1 MISKYYKYEIYT
13 EVTVKV
19 THKNYLP
26 AITFCDNNLMLKSY
40 FAYCG
45 VGQGDTHRNISQP
58 CDNHE
63 VNYTHVSTH
72 KNISQPCNNH
82 ELNYTHV
89 SFIIVVWRRVTL
101 TGTYRNLVTTMKST
115 THM

>member
-45 VGQGDTHRNISQP
+45 VAQGDTHRNISQP
-58 CDNHE
+58 CNNHE
-63 VNYTHVSTH
+63 V
-72 KNISQPCNNH
+72 
-82 ELNYTHV
+82 NYTHV
-89 SFIIVVWRRVTL
+89 SFIIVVWRRETL
-101 TGTYRNLVTTMKST
+101 TGTYHNLVTTMKSI

>member
-26 AITFCDNNLMLKSY
+26 AITFCDNNLMLRSY

-45 VGQGDTHRNISQP
+45 VAQGNPHGNTSQP
-58 CDNHE
+58 CINPP
-63 VNYTHVSTH
+63 VNYTQV
-72 KNISQPCNNH
+72 NMV
-82 ELNYTHV
+82 LNSGY
-89 SFIIVVWRRVTL
+89 L
-101 TGTYRNLVTTMKST
+101 KKKSSKSD
-115 THM
+115 